1 MRTVEGL
8 RRSDVSIAPERTI
21 SEAAT
26 VMEQSGIGSLVII
39 DGTEV
44 IGIVTDRDLVR
55 RGLAK
60 GLPTDARIDSVMSAP
75 VISIDADADL
85 DAAFGLF
92 RTHVVRRLAVLRR
105 GQFIGMIALD
115 DLIVDLAADLRD
127 LSRPIQ
133 REVLFAQRDS
143 PVPAARS

>member
-8 RRSDVSIAPERTI
+8 RRSGVSIAPQRTI
-21 SEAAT
+21 SEAAA
-26 VMEQSGIGSLVII
+26 VMEQSGVGSLVII

-60 GLPTDARIDSVMSAP
+60 GLPSDARIDGVMSSP
-75 VISIDADADL
+75 VTTIDADADL
-85 DAAFGLF
+85 DAAFGIF
-92 RTHVVRRLAVLRR
+92 RTHMIRRLAVLRR

-143 PVPAARS
+143 PVPATRP

>member
-1 MRTVEGL
+1 VRTVEGL
-8 RRSDVSIAPERTI
+8 RRSGVSIAPQRTI

-26 VMEQSGIGSLVII
+26 VMEQSGIGSLVIV

-44 IGIVTDRDLVR
+44 VGIVTDRDLVR

-60 GLPTDARIDSVMSAP
+60 DLPKDARIDSVMSSP

-92 RTHVVRRLAVLRR
+92 RTHVVRRLAVLRQ
-105 GQFIGMIALD
+105 GQFIGIIALD

-133 REVLFAQRDS
+133 REVLFTQRDS

>member
-1 MRTVEGL
+1 VRTVEGL
-8 RRSDVSIAPERTI
+8 RRSGVSIAPQRTI
-21 SEAAT
+21 SEAAA
-26 VMEQSGIGSLVII
+26 VMEQSGIGSLAII

-44 IGIVTDRDLVR
+44 VGIVTDRDLVR
-55 RGLAK
+55 RALAT
-60 GLPTDARIDSVMSAP
+60 GRPTDARIDSVMSSP

-85 DAAFGLF
+85 DDAFGLF

-133 REVLFAQRDS
+133 REVLFAQHDV
-143 PVPAARS
+143 PLPAARS

>member
-8 RRSDVSIAPERTI
+8 RRSGVSIAPQRTI
-21 SEAAT
+21 SEAAI

-60 GLPTDARIDSVMSAP
+60 GLPPDARIDSVMSSP
-75 VISIDADADL
+75 VIAIDADSDL

-105 GQFIGMIALD
+105 ANYIGMIALD
-115 DLIVDLAADLRD
+115 DLIVDFAADLRD

-143 PVPAARS
+143 PVPAAPS